1 MTLISRKLPAV
12 PPVIAAIAALAAITT
27 FPAFTPGRGAQAQ
40 DSPVVI
46 HASQAL
52 DGRGRTL
59 TGVDITVENGKI
71 TRVGPA
77 GVVPKGA
84 REIDLRG
91 RTLLPGLIDA
101 HAHLTW
107 YFNRQ
112 GRYHTSTDG
121 DTPLQGILA
130 AAANGFATLMAGF
143 TTVQSPGSPEDKD
156 LRDWIATQ
164 GLPGPRILTSLQP
177 LTNGSADTLRAR
189 VRQRKQQGAD
199 LIKIFASASIRD
211 GGKQSM
217 TDEQIQAACGEA
229 RAQGLRSI
237 VHAHSA
243 ESVRAVVLAGCNQVE
258 HGIFVTQSEL
268 DLMAQHGT
276 YFDPQCS
283 LVFHNYLDNRA
294 KYDGIGNYNEAGF
307 AAMEKAIP
315 LAADDIRKALATRGL
330 KIVYGTDAVAGA
342 HGRNAEDLV
351 CRVNDA
357 GESPMHAIVSATSVN
372 AEALGMGDRIGALAP
387 GMEAD
392 IIALDGDPTKDITAV
407 RRVSFVMKGGRV
419 YRDDGKRG
427 P

>member
-1 MTLISRKLPAV
+1 MRWLTATVSMS
-12 PPVIAAIAALAAITT
+12 LAA
-27 FPAFTPGRGAQAQ
+27 FVGAGIARAQ

-46 HASQAL
+46 HASHAL
-52 DGRGRTL
+52 DGRGGAMTD
-59 TGVDITVENGKI
+59 VDITVEHGKI
-71 TRVGPA
+71 TRVGPTA
-77 GVVPKGA
+77 AMPEGA
-84 REIDLRG
+84 REIDMRG
-91 RTLLPGLIDA
+91 RTVLPGLIDA
-101 HAHLTW
+101 HSHLTW

-112 GRYHTSTDG
+112 GRYHTSADG
-121 DTPLQGILA
+121 DSPLQSMLA
-130 AAANGFATLMAGF
+130 AAANAYATLMAGF

-164 GLPGPRILTSLQP
+164 GLPGPRILTSLEP
-177 LTNGSADTLRAR
+177 LSGGPPDALRAR
-189 VRQRKQQGAD
+189 VRERKQEGAD

-229 RAQGLRSI
+229 RAQGLRAI

-243 ESVRAVVLAGCNQVE
+243 ASVRAVVMAGCDQVE
-258 HGIFVTQSEL
+258 HGIFVSQSEL
-268 DLMAQHGT
+268 DLMAQRGT

-294 KYDGIGNYNEAGF
+294 KYDGIGNYNSAGF

-315 LAADDIRKALATRGL
+315 LAADDIRKALATPRL
-330 KIVYGTDAVAGA
+330 KMTYGTDAVAGA

-351 CRVNDA
+351 CRVNDS
-357 GESPMHAIVSATSVN
+357 GEPAMHALVSATSLN
-372 AEALGMGDRIGALAP
+372 AEALGLGGKIGALAP

-392 IIALDGDPTKDITAV
+392 IIAMDGDPVLDITAV

-419 YRDDGKRG
+419 YRDDGKRSK
-427 P
+427 